1 MAATPPSVAEAQMTE
16 RGHYR
21 FAAQEGARGEFWIV
35 AEPAG
40 DTIGSLDDRTLGFDL
55 WPQATIPDREM
66 AYGTQR
72 LLGGRGVA
80 RR

>member
-1 MAATPPSVAEAQMTE
+1 MTE

-55 WPQATIPDREM
+55 WPQATMEQAND
-66 AYGTQR
+66 
-72 LLGGRGVA
+72 VA
-80 RR
+80 DFLNRTIWAITPR

>member
-1 MAATPPSVAEAQMTE
+1 MTE

-55 WPQATIPDREM
+55 WPQATMEQAND
-66 AYGTQR
+66 
-72 LLGGRGVA
+72 VA
-80 RR
+80 DFLNRTIWAITLR

>member
-1 MAATPPSVAEAQMTE
+1 MTE

-40 DTIGSLDDRTLGFDL
+40 DTIGSLDDRTLVLICGRKRRWSKRTM
-55 WPQATIPDREM
+55 WPIF
-66 AYGTQR
+66 
-72 LLGGRGVA
+72 
-80 RR
+80 

>member
-1 MAATPPSVAEAQMTE
+1 MTE

-21 FAAQEGARGEFWIV
+21 FAVQEGARGEFWII

-55 WPQATIPDREM
+55 WPQATMEQAND
-66 AYGTQR
+66 
-72 LLGGRGVA
+72 VA
-80 RR
+80 DFLNRTIWAIMLR

>member
-21 FAAQEGARGEFWIV
+21 FAVQEGARGEFWII

-55 WPQATIPDREM
+55 WPQATMEQAND
-66 AYGTQR
+66 
-72 LLGGRGVA
+72 VA
-80 RR
+80 DFLNRTIWAIMLR

>member
-1 MAATPPSVAEAQMTE
+1 MTE

-55 WPQATIPDREM
+55 WPQATMEQAND
-66 AYGTQR
+66 
-72 LLGGRGVA
+72 VA
-80 RR
+80 DFLNRTIWAITLS

>member
-1 MAATPPSVAEAQMTE
+1 MTE

-55 WPQATIPDREM
+55 WPQATTEQAND
-66 AYGTQR
+66 
-72 LLGGRGVA
+72 VA
-80 RR
+80 DFLNRTIWAITPR